1 MSSDSGSVIKFIIFY
16 AMLFGAAI
24 TSIAT
29 LAIFFANIINPLM
42 LILVAF
48 LLLVGSPVVLMAL
61 YGIFSTMA
69 VDEKKMAMK

>member
-16 AMLFGAAI
+16 VMLFGAAV